1 MVIFH
6 MVFTLSAH
14 GRLDA
19 ARMNYTRRAIS
30 DKTSALRAT
39 RSLLRLMMM
48 LPLVYMFTSCMNAQ
62 L

>member
-1 MVIFH
+1 